1 MTSRSGTSA
10 LAALAVICA
19 AAPAVAGYEAVPDFA
34 PNPGALNMYRYVPED
49 LPEGPRPLVVAMHGC
64 SQNAAAYRAAGWESL
79 ADAHGFL
86 VVYPEQRAAN
96 NAAGCFN
103 WAGKYSVPTNLRR
116 GEGENRSIVAMV
128 ERTQADF
135 EIDPD
140 RVFVTGMSAGGAQTA
155 LMMATWPD
163 VFAAGAPI
171 AGIPY
176 HCTTQFLQVSTC
188 LSPGIP
194 REPDA
199 WAQLVFDAFPDFE
212 GDYPRV
218 SIWQGANDFF
228 VNPVNQTEML
238 EQWSEV
244 HGVDRAPDGES
255 QVGPA
260 TRRAYADGAGDV
272 VIETW
277 TVAGAGHGVFI
288 DSASGCGGPASAY
301 VLDAGICSSLHI
313 ARFFGILDDDDDA
326 APAEDPD
333 PPAVD
338 DPDPAAVEDPAT
350 PPADAPPA
358 DDPAPPADD
367 PTPPAGEPAPLDL
380 VFRTP
385 SRGATVEGPF
395 EVELDVTGGAEVLHV
410 LLFVDDGIVG
420 HALRAPWVF
429 TLDATA
435 WAPGPHQLK
444 GQVVDAAGVAVTRA
458 LNVVRAEPASP
469 ADPAAPAEPA
479 APADPA
485 AEPETSPDDGCCAL
499 PVAETPDPEPQ
510 PEPAT
515 ERGSDDTLGCAAAA
529 SAGRGPADL
538 GALSLLLLVA
548 LRRRR

>member
-1 MTSRSGTSA
+1 MTSKRGTSA
-10 LAALAVICA
+10 LVALAVICA
-19 AAPAVAGYEAVPDFA
+19 AAPALAGYESVPDFA

-49 LPEGPRPLVVAMHGC
+49 LPPGPRPLVVAMHGC
-64 SQNAAAYRAAGWESL
+64 SQNAAAYRAAGWEPL

-103 WAGKYSVPTNLRR
+103 WAGEYGVPTNLRR

-128 ERTQADF
+128 ERMQADF
-135 EIDPD
+135 EVDPD

-176 HCTTQFLQVSTC
+176 NCTTQFLQVSTC

-194 REPDA
+194 RAPDA
-199 WAQLVFDAFPDFE
+199 WAQLVFDAFPDFD

-228 VNPVNQTEML
+228 VNPINQTEML

-244 HGVDRAPDGES
+244 HGIDREPDGES

-277 TVAGAGHGVFI
+277 TVGGAGHGVFI
-288 DSASGCGGPASAY
+288 DSASGCGGPPSAY

-313 ARFFGILDDDDDA
+313 ARFFGILDDGEGPDNG
-326 APAEDPD
+326 APVEDPD
-333 PPAVD
+333 PSV
-338 DPDPAAVEDPAT
+338 
-350 PPADAPPA
+350 A
-358 DDPAPPADD
+358 DDPAPPADAPPTDD
-367 PTPPAGEPAPLDL
+367 PAPPAGGPAPLEL
-380 VFRTP
+380 AFLAPT
-385 SRGATVEGPF
+385 RGAILDGPF
-395 EVELDVTGGAEVLHV
+395 EVELEVTGGVEILHV

-420 HALRAPWVF
+420 HALRAPWAF
-429 TLDATA
+429 TLDATG
-435 WAPGPHQLK
+435 WAAGPHQLK
-444 GQVVDAAGVAVTRA
+444 AQAVDAAGAAVTRA
-458 LNVVRAEPASP
+458 LNVVRAEPATP
-469 ADPAAPAEPA
+469 PDPATPAEPA
-479 APADPA
+479 RPADPA
-485 AEPETSPDDGCCAL
+485 AEPETSADEGCCAL

-510 PEPAT
+510 PDPT
-515 ERGSDDTLGCAAAA
+515 PDRGDDDTLGCEAAPAPKGR
-529 SAGRGPADL
+529 AGL
-538 GALSLLLLVA
+538 GALWLLVLVG